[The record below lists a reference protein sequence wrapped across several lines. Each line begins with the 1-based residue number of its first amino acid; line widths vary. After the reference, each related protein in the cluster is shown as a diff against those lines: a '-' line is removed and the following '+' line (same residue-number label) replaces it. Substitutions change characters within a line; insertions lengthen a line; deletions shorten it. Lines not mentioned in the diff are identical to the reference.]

1 MDGQVD
7 ENLRDSSVHK
17 ICQVFLVYKDCEVL
31 SVYIININFTNFKD
45 FKDLADFSVA
55 GVNERLQYKDK
66 RVSHNIYTLF
76 PLFFKLVNLISHLST
91 HESLVAFTHLSYT
104 NLKVK

>member
-55 GVNERLQYKDK
+55 GVNERLQYQ
-66 RVSHNIYTLF
+66 RVSHNIFLLV
-76 PLFFKLVNLISHLST
+76 PLFFKLANLISH
-91 HESLVAFTHLSYT
+91 
-104 NLKVK
+104 

>member
-1 MDGQVD
+1 MYVIPRDGQVD

-55 GVNERLQYKDK
+55 GVNAGLQYKDK
-66 RVSHNIYTLF
+66 SISHNIYTLSSSSF
-76 PLFFKLVNLISHLST
+76 
-91 HESLVAFTHLSYT
+91 
-104 NLKVK
+104 